1 VPSEP
6 VASRRLTEFLERE
19 RLRVD
24 RYRPRLRIADVTL
37 DPAARIV
44 LVADR
49 PVHLTTIEF
58 DMLHVLLEFA
68 GQTVARD
75 TMGEIVLGRQ
85 LEPLDRCVDMHISNI
100 RRKLGSQPGGEDRIK
115 TIRSAGYMYTLP
127 LAEAVADPR
136 FGAE

>member
-1 VPSEP
+1 MPSEP
-6 VASRRLTEFLERE
+6 VVPRRLTEFLERDM
-19 RLRVD
+19 RVGPYRPQLRV
-24 RYRPRLRIADVTL
+24 ADVTL
-37 DPAARIV
+37 DPPARIV
-44 LVADR
+44 LVAGR

-75 TMGEIVLGRQ
+75 MVGEIVLGRQ

-100 RRKLGSQPGGEDRIK
+100 RRKLGSQPGGEERIK

-127 LAEAVADPR
+127 LAGAVAEPR
-136 FGAE
+136 FAAE

>member
-6 VASRRLTEFLERE
+6 VAPRRLTEFLERE
-19 RLRVD
+19 LRVD
-24 RYRPRLRIADVTL
+24 RHRPQLRIADVTL

-44 LVADR
+44 LVAAS

-75 TMGEIVLGRQ
+75 KLGEIVLGRK
-85 LEPLDRCVDMHISNI
+85 LEPLDRCVDVHISKI
-100 RRKLGSQPGGEDRIK
+100 RRKLGPRPGGEDRIK

-127 LAEAVADPR
+127 LAGAVADPR